1 MKIAEVVPIFP
12 PAKNGIGNVA
22 FYNSWLLSTLGHE
35 VAVFTPRYRIG
46 PIVDEYPFKVER
58 LYPWFKYGNAGIL
71 PQLFWKLGQYDL
83 IHLHYP
89 FFGGAEVIYFLNKFK
104 DLKLVVTYHMDVVGT
119 GILSRFFRW
128 HTSHI
133 MPRVLDQADKIIVT
147 SWDYARHSNLRERL
161 KAEPEKFV
169 EVPCGVNHLLYKP
182 RYEDKTLLDQ
192 YGLYNKKIILFVGVL
207 DKAHYFKGLNILIQA
222 ASAMKDNDD
231 FRVVV
236 VGDGNLRESYQS
248 LAENLGLAKKIIF
261 VGFVP
266 DNILPKF
273 YNTADM
279 LVLPSVDKSEAFGM
293 VALEAMSSGLPVI
306 TSDLAGL
313 RSVVEKQKTGLLIK
327 PGSVENLVK
336 MIRYLLDNPRLAV
349 KLGQAGR
356 AKVLEK
362 YTWDS
367 IGYQL
372 DNVLRSI
379 KK

>member
-1 MKIAEVVPIFP
+1 MKIAEVTPIFP

-22 FYNSWLLSTLGHE
+22 YYNSWLLSTLGHE
-35 VAVFTPRYRIG
+35 VGVFTPRYRTGFIT
-46 PIVDEYPFKVER
+46 DEYPFKVQR

-71 PQLFWKLGQYDL
+71 PQLFWKLPQYDL

-89 FFGGAEVIYFLNKFK
+89 FFGGAEIIYFLNKFR
-104 DLKLVVTYHMDVVGT
+104 DLKLAVTYHMDVVGT

-128 HTSHI
+128 HTNHV
-133 MPRVLDQADKIIVT
+133 MPRILDKADKIIIT
-147 SWDYARHSNLRERL
+147 SWDYARQSNLRDRL
-161 KAEPEKFV
+161 QAEPEKFV

-182 RYEDKTLLDQ
+182 RIKDKTLLDQ
-192 YGLYNKKIILFVGVL
+192 YELHDKKIILFVGVL

-222 ASAMKDNDD
+222 ASQMKDTDEW
-231 FRVVV
+231 RVLV
-236 VGDGNLRESYQS
+236 VGDGNLRDSYQS

-261 VGFVP
+261 AGFVP

-293 VALEAMSSGLPVI
+293 VALEAMASGLPVI
-306 TSDLAGL
+306 TSDLAGV
-313 RSVVEKQKTGLLIK
+313 RTVVEKQKTGLLVK
-327 PGSVENLVK
+327 PGSVDNLVK
-336 MIRYLLDNPRLAV
+336 MIRSLLDNPRLAFN
-349 KLGQAGR
+349 LGQAGR

-367 IGYQL
+367 IGYKL

-379 KK
+379 K

>member
-22 FYNSWLLSTLGHE
+22 FYNAWLLSTLGHE
-35 VAVFTPRYRIG
+35 VGVFTPRYRAG
-46 PIVDEYPFKVER
+46 LIVDEYPFKVER
-58 LYPWFKYGNAGIL
+58 LYTWFKYGNAGIL
-71 PQLFWKLGQYDL
+71 PQLFWKLSHYDL

-89 FFGGAEVIYFLNKFK
+89 FFGGAEIIYFLNKFK
-104 DLKLVVTYHMDVVGT
+104 DLKLAVTYHMDVVGT

-133 MPRVLDQADKIIVT
+133 MPRVLDKADKIIVT
-147 SWDYARHSNLRERL
+147 SWDYARWSNLKERL
-161 KAEPEKFV
+161 RAEPEKFV

-182 RYEDKTLLDQ
+182 RYKDKALQDQ
-192 YGLYNKKIILFVGVL
+192 YGLHNKKIILFVGVL

-222 ASAMKDNDD
+222 ASEMKDKDD

-261 VGFVP
+261 AGFVP

-273 YNTADM
+273 YNSADM

-293 VALEAMSSGLPVI
+293 VALEAMASGLPVI
-306 TSDLAGL
+306 TSDLAGV
-313 RSVVEKQKTGLLIK
+313 RSVVEKQKTGLLVK
-327 PGSVENLVK
+327 PGSVENLIK
-336 MIRYLLDNPRLAV
+336 MIRHLLDNPRLAV
-349 KLGQAGR
+349 QLGQAGR
-356 AKVLEK
+356 AKVLAK

-367 IGYQL
+367 IGYKL